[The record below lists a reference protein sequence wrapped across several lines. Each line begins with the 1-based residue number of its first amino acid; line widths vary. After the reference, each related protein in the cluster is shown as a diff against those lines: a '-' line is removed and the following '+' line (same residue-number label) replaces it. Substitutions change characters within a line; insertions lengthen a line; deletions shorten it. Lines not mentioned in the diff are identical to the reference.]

1 MSVSLIKSPETI
13 PAREAEGYV
22 IETPTGLMDVYS
34 VRDQKLCGPGFV
46 TLHGR
51 VLDAVQQDW
60 TFWTLPAGRAVQR
73 LPLHRAPS
81 PVALAWME

>member
-13 PAREAEGYV
+13 PARESEGYV

-51 VLDAVQQDW
+51 VLDSTQQEW
-60 TFWTLPAGRAVQR
+60 TFWTLAAGRAVQR